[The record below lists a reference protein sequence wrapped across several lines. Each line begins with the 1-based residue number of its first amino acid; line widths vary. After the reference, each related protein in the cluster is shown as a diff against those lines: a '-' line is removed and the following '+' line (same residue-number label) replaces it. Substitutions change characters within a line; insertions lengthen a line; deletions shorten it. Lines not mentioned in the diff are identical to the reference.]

1 MVIYRRTELQI
12 YTVTILQFVSDSEQ
26 RQALLKLWVILNDSL
41 LHVGLW
47 PTAVGFVLWI
57 PVPRPVCMFA

>member
-1 MVIYRRTELQI
+1 MVFYRRTELQI

-41 LHVGLW
+41 LHVGL
-47 PTAVGFVLWI
+47 
-57 PVPRPVCMFA
+57 